1 MFPFFIIKF
10 YKWNDQFNNPI
21 CRNTNKYPKQ
31 FLPRRHRF
39 KKVQKSLHPS
49 YVLCPKDTN
58 LKYYEIDV
66 STSKK
71 IFRNNC
77 VFLGVF
83 GLGFLKAY
91 SHLALIERVMNF
103 SNMTEDAVCDQ

>member
-1 MFPFFIIKF
+1 M
-10 YKWNDQFNNPI
+10 
-21 CRNTNKYPKQ
+21 
-31 FLPRRHRF
+31 PRRHRF
-39 KKVQKSLHPS
+39 KKVQKSLHHS

-91 SHLALIERVMNF
+91 SHLALIEMVMNF